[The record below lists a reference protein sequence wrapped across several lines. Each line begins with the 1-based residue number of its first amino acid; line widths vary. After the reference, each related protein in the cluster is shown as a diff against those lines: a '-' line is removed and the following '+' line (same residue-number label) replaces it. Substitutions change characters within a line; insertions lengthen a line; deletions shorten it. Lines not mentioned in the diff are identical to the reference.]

1 MCSSLRVVLHKESVV
16 SLRCYGD
23 GSVDGVGLM
32 FAEDVVIFGGEGQ
45 QEHNSKR
52 VCKRE

>member
-23 GSVDGVGLM
+23 GPVDGVGLM
-32 FAEDVVIFGGEGQ
+32 FADDVVIFGGEGQ
-45 QEHNSKR
+45 QEQQQTS
-52 VCKRE
+52 V